1 MLRKLVTIQEIKDIR
16 PIKDADEIEVVRVL
30 GWAVVVKKGEF
41 KVGDKVIYA
50 EIDSLFPQQ
59 EEFEFLRNNQFRI
72 RTIKLRGQVSQG
84 ICFPLSMLP
93 EGDYQI
99 GDDVTELMGVI
110 KYEPPIPACLDG
122 KVKGAFPS
130 FLAKSNE
137 ARVQVLQDRLTKF
150 KGVKCVYSEKLD
162 GASATYYLKDGEF
175 GACSRSLDL
184 IKDDRN
190 TYWQMVE
197 KYDVENKLRS
207 LGRNIAIQG
216 ELIGDGIQSNK
227 YKLGKNERR
236 LYLFNIF
243 DIDKFEY
250 LRYEEFVSLVNEL
263 NMDTVPFIDVDF
275 KLTDDIDELIELSK
289 GSSALNKNTRRE
301 GIVIKSYE
309 EINDMGERVSF
320 KAINPDFLIKYKE

>member
-1 MLRKLVTIQEIKDIR
+1 M
-16 PIKDADEIEVVRVL
+16 
-30 GWAVVVKKGEF
+30 VKQKG
-41 KVGDKVIYA
+41 
-50 EIDSLFPQQ
+50 
-59 EEFEFLRNNQFRI
+59 
-72 RTIKLRGQVSQG
+72 T
-84 ICFPLSMLP
+84 
-93 EGDYQI
+93 
-99 GDDVTELMGVI
+99 
-110 KYEPPIPACLDG
+110 
-122 KVKGAFPS
+122 FPS
-130 FLAKSNE
+130 FIEKTDE
-137 ARVQVLQDRLTKF
+137 TRVQVLQDRLTKF

-162 GASATYYLKDGEF
+162 GASATYYFNNGEF
-175 GACSRSLDL
+175 GVCSRSLNL

-197 KYDVENKLRS
+197 KYNIENKLRN

-227 YKLGKNERR
+227 YKLGQSERR

-250 LRYEEFVSLVNEL
+250 LGYEEFISVVKQLD
-263 NMDTVPFIDVDF
+263 MKTVPFIDTDF
-275 KLTDDIDELIELSK
+275 KLIDDIDALIELSK
-289 GSSALNKNTRRE
+289 GTSVLNKNVRRE